1 MARKNKNR
9 RPTKGDGWEFIPSA
23 YRVAQEA
30 AQKGVRRFQSE
41 APSAQKIIVREEKRN
56 KGKIVTVARGFRL
69 NAADLKKLAK
79 TLKAH
84 CASGGKV
91 GDDEIEVQGRH
102 RDKVLARL
110 LDAGYQAQAK

>member
-1 MARKNKNR
+1 VS
-9 RPTKGDGWEFIPSA
+9 RPTRGDGWEFIPSA
-23 YRVAQEA
+23 RRAAQEA
-30 AQKGVRRFQSE
+30 AQRGVKRFQSD
-41 APSAQKIIVREEKRN
+41 PPDAQKIVIREEKRN

-102 RDKVLARL
+102 RDKILASL
-110 LDAGYQAQAK
+110 LAAGYQAQAK